1 MAFDKHQITGL
12 ILAGGRG
19 ERMDGADK
27 GWIDYRGRPLIAHA
41 VERLAPQ
48 VQCILIS
55 ANRNIERY
63 GEMAEVVTD
72 ADAKVATEEY
82 AGPLI
87 GVLAGV
93 QRARTDWIAIV
104 PCDAPHFPHD
114 LVQRLVHAAS
124 DARTVASCARAGG
137 ALQPVFAI
145 VRHSTAQ
152 SLAVAISSGERAMHR
167 WLTSLHAVPVD
178 FDDADA
184 FANINT
190 PPGGM
195 QRVGSN

>member
-1 MAFDKHQITGL
+1 MAFDRQQITGL

-19 ERMDGADK
+19 ERMGGADK

-48 VQCILIS
+48 VQSVLIS

-63 GEMAEVVTD
+63 REITDIVTD
-72 ADAKVATEEY
+72 ADAKVVAEDY

-87 GVLAGV
+87 GVLGGL
-93 QRARTDWIAIV
+93 RHARTDWIAIV

-114 LVQRLVHAAS
+114 LVERLARAAN
-124 DARTVASCARAGG
+124 DTEAVASCARVAG
-137 ALQPVFAI
+137 ALQPVFAMI
-145 VRHSTAQ
+145 RNSAAG
-152 SLAVAISSGERAMHR
+152 SLASSITSGERTMHR
-167 WLTSLHAVPVD
+167 WLASLHAVPVD
-178 FDDADA
+178 FDDVEA

-190 PPGGM
+190 PPAET
-195 QRVGSN
+195 QRVG